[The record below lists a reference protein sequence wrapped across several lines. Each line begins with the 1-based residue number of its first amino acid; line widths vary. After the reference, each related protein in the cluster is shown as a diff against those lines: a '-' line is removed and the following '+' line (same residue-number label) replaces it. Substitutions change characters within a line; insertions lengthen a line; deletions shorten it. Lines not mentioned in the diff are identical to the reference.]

1 MEFHQVFLEP
11 GVPGRYL
18 DGRYRLGIH
27 ESWIEIESEG
37 MGLDTQRACTDLE
50 KRSGFRIQCWKMT
63 EFKA

>member
-1 MEFHQVFLEP
+1 MEDYRFHFEYGEVDLSVVKLNEFHQVFLEP

-37 MGLDTQRACTDLE
+37 MG
-50 KRSGFRIQCWKMT
+50 
-63 EFKA
+63 